1 LWNGWHPV
9 GAVKKSM
16 GVMFAAL
23 LLVGAASGATL
34 RAKPALKLES
44 ASDPMIV
51 TGAHFRS
58 KEKVRVTV
66 TVPQPKAVWHRTVVA
81 TRAGAF
87 RAVIGLVQTGRC
99 GFNVRAVGSHRS
111 VATLKSPP
119 LPACMP

>member
-1 LWNGWHPV
+1 MR
-9 GAVKKSM
+9 AVKGI
-16 GVMFAAL
+16 GVLLVAL
-23 LLVGAASGATL
+23 LLAGVASAAT
-34 RAKPALKLES
+34 RKPAIKLAS

-51 TGAHFRS
+51 TGTHFRA

-66 TVPQPKAVWHRTVVA
+66 TVKTPASTWHRNVVA

-99 GFNVRAVGSHRS
+99 GFNVRAVGSGKS